1 MHSLIPPRR
10 LRPVPRRR
18 IVVRIGP
25 VATLGHL
32 FEVVERFRHK
42 LRAVVGY
49 MQEFERV
56 EVTLGNALVAGRG
69 GGGMSVAGVI
79 SFIGVDALVV
89 RHGRIRVG

>member
-1 MHSLIPPRR
+1 
-10 LRPVPRRR
+10 
-18 IVVRIGP
+18 
-25 VATLGHL
+25 
-32 FEVVERFRHK
+32 
-42 LRAVVGY
+42 